1 MRLPL
6 ITIFITNHN
15 YGKFLKKSITSA
27 LKQSY
32 KNFEIIIID
41 DCSKDDSAKILKN
54 FEKFKNIRIFFNKKK
69 LGLVGSSIKA
79 IKYSKGKFFL
89 RLDADDYLHQE
100 AINELYQTLIIK
112 KNTSLVFCDYFFV
125 NKNSKL
131 LSRFKYKHKNDYSFS
146 DMPPH
151 GACILI
157 RKQSYFK
164 VGGYNKN
171 FSRQDG
177 YFIWYL
183 FYSRSVH
190 FF

>member
-69 LGLVGSSIKA
+69 TWS
-79 IKYSKGKFFL
+79 
-89 RLDADDYLHQE
+89 
-100 AINELYQTLIIK
+100 
-112 KNTSLVFCDYFFV
+112 C
-125 NKNSKL
+125 
-131 LSRFKYKHKNDYSFS
+131 
-146 DMPPH
+146 
-151 GACILI
+151 
-157 RKQSYFK
+157 
-164 VGGYNKN
+164 
-171 FSRQDG
+171 
-177 YFIWYL
+177 
-183 FYSRSVH
+183 
-190 FF
+190 